1 VAACNGHRNEIGLFT
16 FVAVKEPLKFR
27 HQEAAGG
34 LIGAMRNDYAAW
46 ANGFAPLVVA
56 NPDRPHLALGFSAC
70 LLALRP
76 DIAADVLKTIF
87 LADHRQDA
95 RREVLP
101 TQVLQTGHDPAV
113 PLTAARW
120 LAQTVAASDFQM
132 LEAEGHFPHISAPDR
147 VSDALLGFLQAQGDA

>member
-1 VAACNGHRNEIGLFT
+1 MKGCFGFPDHSRERPVLTFPAVGYGHRKEIGLFT

-113 PLTAARW
+113 PLTMR
-120 LAQTVAASDFQM
+120 QR
-132 LEAEGHFPHISAPDR
+132 H
-147 VSDALLGFLQAQGDA
+147 